1 MIVSW
6 LIVAAA
12 SALLFLSVWIVIP
25 GWSYWLLTLSVGA
38 TEYSPW
44 LCVAGV
50 IVCLLARGSSRLSH
64 AAFVMAGGAAL
75 LASTPLAR
83 APFAL
88 RRFDAEMSR
97 AFGDGFLNRVPVSVI
112 QGMRERPIVVADL
125 FRGIAWGDA
134 SVVHGIV
141 FARPDGQAL
150 TVTVYRPKAPGRFP
164 GIVQIYGGAWQ
175 RGEPDDDPG
184 FARYLAARGYFV
196 FAIDYRHA
204 PRWAWPAQMDDV
216 RAAFDWIHAHAAEHS
231 ADPSRLAVM
240 GRSAGAQLALE
251 SAYGPYGLPVRAVVS
266 YYGPVDLAEGYRH
279 PPQPDPLDV
288 RAVDEAFL
296 AGTPDSAPA
305 RYRDASPITYVTR
318 RLPPTLLI
326 HGSRDHIVE
335 ARFGRMLQ
343 ERLLATGTPSALL
356 EMPWAEHA
364 FDAVPHGVSA
374 QIALYYTER
383 FLAGALAAP

>member
-1 MIVSW
+1 V
-6 LIVAAA
+6 V
-12 SALLFLSVWIVIP
+12 P

-44 LCVAGV
+44 LCAAAV

-64 AAFVMAGGAAL
+64 AAFVMAGAAAL

-97 AFGDGFLNRVPVSVI
+97 AFGDGFLNRVPPSVLR
-112 QGMRERPIVVADL
+112 GMRERPIVVADL

-134 SVVHGIV
+134 SIVHGIV
-141 FARPDGQAL
+141 FATPGGQPL
-150 TVTVYRPKAPGRFP
+150 TLTVYRPNTTGRFP
-164 GIVQIYGGAWQ
+164 AIVQIYGGAWQ
-175 RGEPDDDPG
+175 RGEPDDDAG
-184 FARYLAARGYFV
+184 FARYLAARGYVV

-204 PRWAWPAQMDDV
+204 PRWTWPAQMEDV
-216 RAAFDWIHAHAAEHS
+216 RTAFEWIHAHGAEYS

-240 GRSAGAQLALE
+240 GRSAGAQLALQ
-251 SAYGPYGLPVRAVVS
+251 SAYGPNAVPVRAVAS
-266 YYGPVDLAEGYRH
+266 YYGPVDLTEGYRR

-296 AGTPDSAPA
+296 GGTPDSAPA

-326 HGSRDHIVE
+326 YGGRDHIVE

-343 ERLLATGTPSALL
+343 ERLLATGTSSALL
-356 EMPWAEHA
+356 EIPWAEHA

-374 QIALYYTER
+374 QVALYYTER
-383 FLAGALAAP
+383 FLAWALAAP